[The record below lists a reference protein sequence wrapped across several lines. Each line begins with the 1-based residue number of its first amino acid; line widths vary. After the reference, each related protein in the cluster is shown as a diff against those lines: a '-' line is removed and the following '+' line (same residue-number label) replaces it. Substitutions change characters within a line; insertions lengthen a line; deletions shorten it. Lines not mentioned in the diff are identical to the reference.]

1 MNISSKHRGA
11 WGELADPRTKGDWA
25 KLYVAST
32 LGARSNPGFEDLRH
46 FFFFIGYARSGH
58 TLVASMLNAH
68 SEIVIANE
76 LDAVRFVRHRFLRSQ
91 LFWLLLQ
98 RDERFGSADR
108 TWSGYQYEV
117 PGQFQGRVERLRVLG
132 DKRARSS
139 VLQIAKDPSLL
150 DRLRWRV
157 GVPIKVVHVTRNPFD
172 NIATEAR
179 RHKMTLGHATEW
191 YDQICRAVAVVRPLL
206 DESELVDV
214 RYETFVEDSSRAL
227 ADLCGFIEVEP
238 EEAYLEACAGIVW
251 PSANRTR
258 DAVEWSDSDRL
269 EVERLIGRYEILQS
283 YSFDN

>member
-1 MNISSKHRGA
+1 MNITSKHRGA

-25 KLYVAST
+25 KLYIGST
-32 LGARSNPGFEDLRH
+32 LGARNNPGFEDLRH
-46 FFFFIGYARSGH
+46 FSMFIGYARSGH
-58 TLVASMLNAH
+58 TLIASMLNAH
-68 SEIVIANE
+68 SEVVIANE

-98 RDERFGSADR
+98 RDERFGSTAR

-117 PGQFQGRVERLRVLG
+117 PGQFQGRVERLKVLG

-139 VLQIAKDPSLL
+139 VLQIAQDPSLL
-150 DRLRWRV
+150 DRLRRRV
-157 GVPIKVVHVTRNPFD
+157 GVPIKVVHLTRNPFD

-179 RHKMTLGHATEW
+179 RHKMSLAKATDW
-191 YDQICRAVAVVRPLL
+191 YEQMCRAVAVVRPLL
-206 DESELVDV
+206 DGSELVDL
-214 RYETFVEDSSRAL
+214 RYETFVEHPNSAL
-227 ADLCGFIEVEP
+227 ADLCCFIEVEP

-269 EVERLIGRYEILQS
+269 GVERLIGRYEVLQS
-283 YSFDN
+283 YTFDN